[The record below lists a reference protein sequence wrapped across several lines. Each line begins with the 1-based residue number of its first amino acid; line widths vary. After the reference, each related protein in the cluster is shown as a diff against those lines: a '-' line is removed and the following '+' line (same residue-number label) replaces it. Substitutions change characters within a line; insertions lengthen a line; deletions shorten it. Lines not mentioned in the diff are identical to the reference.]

1 MRSIGSTLIQMLRQ
15 AFLVLALVCSLSV
28 GWLSIAPQP
37 SYAAAT
43 VTKPTQDL
51 EAREESYEELK
62 EIADDPKMGTEK
74 EYEKEIEAYREETG
88 EGGIIEEAKKLVTKG
103 TGN

>member
-1 MRSIGSTLIQMLRQ
+1 MRSIGSTLTQMLRQ
-15 AFLVLALVCSLSV
+15 VFLVLALVCSLSV

-37 SYAAAT
+37 SYAATT
-43 VTKPTQDL
+43 VEPTQDL

-88 EGGIIEEAKKLVTKG
+88 EGGILEEAKKLVTKG